1 MSPPGIVI
9 LAPEPCEYILNETME
24 HPRGRPPL
32 RITRAQLDGHLA
44 RDGVLAAVRQALIDH
59 AAGRYALPPPTH
71 LTFAGGDCHIK
82 SGFLKGGN
90 NFTIKMATGF
100 YGNPRKGLPSA
111 NGLLV
116 LCSQET
122 GFPLALFEDEGY
134 LTAWRTT
141 AAAILG
147 VQVAA
152 PLGPLRVGIVGSGLQ
167 AELAAQWLPDFCDV
181 EGIGIWGRTSGHA
194 RALAARLGGL
204 RPVSAHDDLS
214 VLCGWANVLVT
225 TTPSSEP
232 VIMSEWVRPGTHVVA
247 LGADNPGKVELDPA
261 LVARCALIATDD
273 HGQCLHHGDFGHAV
287 RTGLVREEADR
298 SLGEMLAASASGP
311 IAREAGAVT
320 MVDLTGLAAQDD
332 AIASFFYRAMTTA
345 DEE

>member
-1 MSPPGIVI
+1 MNKTI
-9 LAPEPCEYILNETME
+9 E
-24 HPRGRPPL
+24 HPQVRPPL
-32 RITRAQLDGHLA
+32 RITRAQLERHLA
-44 RDGVLAAVRQALIDH
+44 PDGVLAVVRQALIDH
-59 AAGRYALPPPTH
+59 AAGEYALPAPTH

-82 SGFLKGGN
+82 SGFLKGGD

-111 NGLLV
+111 NGLLL

-152 PLGPLRVGIVGSGLQ
+152 PSGPLRVGIVGSGLQ

-181 EGIGIWGRTSGHA
+181 EGIGIWGRNGDRTSGLVSRLNA
-194 RALAARLGGL
+194 YPPATAYDDLRALC
-204 RPVSAHDDLS
+204 D
-214 VLCGWANVLVT
+214 WANVLIA
-225 TTPSSEP
+225 TTPSPEP
-232 VIMSEWVRPGTHVVA
+232 LIRSEWVKPGTHIVA
-247 LGADNPGKVELDPA
+247 LGADNPGKAELDPL

-273 HGQCLHHGDFGHAV
+273 HAQCLHHGDFGHAV
-287 RTGLVREEADR
+287 RAGLVREDADR
-298 SLGEMLAASASGP
+298 PLGEMLSATSP
-311 IAREAGAVT
+311 APFTREADMIT

-332 AIASFFYRAMTTA
+332 AIASFFYRAMTA
-345 DEE
+345 AHEE

>member
-1 MSPPGIVI
+1 M
-9 LAPEPCEYILNETME
+9 LE
-24 HPRGRPPL
+24 HPGMRPPL
-32 RITRAQLDGHLA
+32 RITRAQLERHLT
-44 RDGVLAAVRQALIDH
+44 REGVLVAVRQALIDH
-59 AAGRYALPPPTH
+59 AAGRYTLPAPTH

-82 SGFLKGGN
+82 SGFLRGGD

-100 YGNPRKGLPSA
+100 YGNPRQGLPSA
-111 NGLLV
+111 SGLLL

-141 AAAILG
+141 AAAILA

-152 PLGPLRVGIVGSGLQ
+152 PHGPLRVGIVGSGLQ

-181 EGIGIWGRTSGHA
+181 EGIGVWGRNAERA
-194 RALAARLGGL
+194 RALAARFDRLGL
-204 RPVSAHDDLS
+204 VSAHKDLPA
-214 VLCGWANVLVT
+214 LCSWANVLVT

-232 VIMSEWVRPGTHVVA
+232 VIMSDWVQPGTHVVA

-287 RTGLVREEADR
+287 RAGLVREDADR
-298 SLGEMLAASASGP
+298 PLGEMLAASSVAPTTVES
-311 IAREAGAVT
+311 GAVT

-332 AIASFFYRAMTTA
+332 AIASFFYRAITA
-345 DEE
+345 VQE